1 MILMYV
7 DSKEREE
14 AVRRVAGSI
23 GERVSVIGPGELPLK
38 LSEIIKKN
46 TVSGGL
52 TPELLKPL
60 PFQITPPAESK
71 VPPMYQMPEI
81 LIFVSIEEEGIRTF
95 LSGFR
100 AEGEKPV
107 ALKAAVTPF
116 NINWTLYSLIG
127 ELRREREA
135 LHG

>member
-14 AVRRVAGSI
+14 AVRSAAASI
-23 GERVSVIGPGELPLK
+23 GERVSSIGPGELSLK

-52 TPELLKPL
+52 TPELQRPL
-60 PFQITPPAESK
+60 PFQITPPVEEA

-95 LSGFR
+95 LSAFR
-100 AEGEKPV
+100 ASGEKPV

-116 NINWTLYSLIG
+116 NINWTLYALIG
-127 ELRREREA
+127 ELNREREA
-135 LHG
+135 LKG